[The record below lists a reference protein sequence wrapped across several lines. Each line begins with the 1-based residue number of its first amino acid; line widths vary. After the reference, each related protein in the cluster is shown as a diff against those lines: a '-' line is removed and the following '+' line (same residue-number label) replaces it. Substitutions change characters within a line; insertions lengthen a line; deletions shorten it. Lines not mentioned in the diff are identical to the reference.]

1 MEAIYHIP
9 AMLRETIEGLAVKPG
24 GVYVDVTFGG
34 GGHSR
39 AILERLTNPT
49 PASKPHLYSFDQDIE
64 AYENVQ
70 RDDVRCT
77 KESRITSGTTDKT
90 INGGNNAAERDKEEN
105 KEGHLYSFDQDIEAF
120 NNSQLTIHNSQ
131 SEDGDEGFVNNPRW
145 TFVHSNFR
153 YLKNWMDYYG
163 VKEIDGLLADLGVS
177 FHHFDCPERGFS
189 FRFSASLDMRM
200 NQTAKR
206 TAADIINT
214 YSEEDLARIFWL
226 YGEMKNGR
234 GIARNICKARLQK
247 PILRTEELIEAA
259 FKLKVES
266 LKLKEV
272 EELRFHPRPLP
283 PHEGEGGRITSGTT
297 DKTINGGKNAA
308 EQDKE
313 RDSAEY
319 RREQDKEKGAGL
331 KTREQNEEDG
341 NPPSMADTRELEIPA
356 QYKKDLARLFQ
367 ALRIEVNDEMG
378 ALREM
383 LVAARDLLKP
393 GGRIAILTYHSLE
406 DRLVKNF
413 LRSGNLEGNIEKDF
427 YGNAITPFDVIEKGR
442 TASDDEVERN
452 PRSRSAKLRVGR
464 KK

>member
-1 MEAIYHIP
+1 MEEIYHIP
-9 AMLRETIEGLAVKPG
+9 AMLKETIEGLAIKPD

-39 AILERLTNPT
+39 AILGRLDANVQRDDVQCTKERG
-49 PASKPHLYSFDQDIE
+49 HLYSFDQDIE

-70 RDDVRCT
+70 RDDVQCT
-77 KESRITSGTTDKT
+77 K
-90 INGGNNAAERDKEEN
+90 
-105 KEGHLYSFDQDIEAF
+105 
-120 NNSQLTIHNSQ
+120 
-131 SEDGDEGFVNNPRW
+131 DEGAFVDNPKW

-163 VKEIDGLLADLGVS
+163 VEQIDGLLADLGVS

-189 FRFSASLDMRM
+189 FRFSAPLDMRM

-206 TAADIINT
+206 TAADIVNG
-214 YSEEDLARIFWL
+214 YSEEELAKIFWL
-226 YGEMKNGR
+226 YGEMKNSR
-234 GIARNICKARLQK
+234 AVARAILKARAQK
-247 PILRTEELIEAA
+247 PIERTEELVAVATGIKSRMVSGKTDEA
-259 FKLKVES
+259 
-266 LKLKEV
+266 
-272 EELRFHPRPLP
+272 
-283 PHEGEGGRITSGTT
+283 IT
-297 DKTINGGKNAA
+297 GGKNAA
-308 EQDKE
+308 E
-313 RDSAEY
+313 RDNET
-319 RREQDKEKGAGL
+319 GAGL
-331 KTREQNEEDG
+331 KTAEGNNEK
-341 NPPSMADTRELEIPA
+341 ADAIELEIPA

-413 LRSGNLEGNIEKDF
+413 LRSGNLEGTIEKDF
-427 YGNAITPFDVIEKGR
+427 YGNAITPFDVIEKGL
-442 TASDDEVERN
+442 TASEDEVERN
-452 PRSRSAKLRVGR
+452 PRSRSAKLRVAE